1 MFRLMIASLAVKEYI
16 GNRYLY
22 SYSDKC
28 HAINEITKA
37 SKDIRGFSI
46 DGVTFLSYE
55 KLIDET
61 TDFKRLINDAHTPL
75 QKAEATMKYLLEGG
89 SLEEEGKRED
99 WVSVPIF
106 YLNNENVSY
115 LRTII
120 HYTNII
126 SPFSRCVTRGN
137 TVCIEGSQ
145 KHINEGV
152 EIFEFIKNYSYQNS

>member
-1 MFRLMIASLAVKEYI
+1 MQEYVSSHDSLISSERVYI

-28 HAINEITKA
+28 HAINEIIKA
-37 SKDIRGFSI
+37 SKDIRDFSI
-46 DGVTFLSYE
+46 EGVTFLSYE
-55 KLIDET
+55 KLIDEA
-61 TDFKRLINDAHTPL
+61 TDFKRLINDAQTAL
-75 QKAEATMKYLLEGG
+75 QKAEATMKHLLEGG
-89 SLEEEGKRED
+89 SLEEEEKGED

-126 SPFSRCVTRGN
+126 SPFSGKVL
-137 TVCIEGSQ
+137 SQ
-145 KHINEGV
+145 MWKKKLNQEH
-152 EIFEFIKNYSYQNS
+152 